1 MKLEDISRHI
11 SVELGD
17 TVITSGLTPI
27 FPQGLMVGTV
37 ISSDLNEGDNYHNI
51 QVELST
57 DYQAIKYVQVIYNR
71 AAKLINDPTSE
82 TEWSGLEK

>member
-1 MKLEDISRHI
+1 
-11 SVELGD
+11 
-17 TVITSGLTPI
+17 
-27 FPQGLMVGTV
+27 
-37 ISSDLNEGDNYHNI
+37 
-51 QVELST
+51 VELST